1 MANRLANQTSPYLL
15 QHSENPVDWYPWGEE
30 SLEAS
35 KLQNKP
41 ILLSIGYSSCHW
53 CHVMEKESFEDVETA
68 ELMNKYFINIK
79 VDREE
84 RPDIDS
90 IYMQAVL
97 AQNGHGGWPMT
108 VFLTP
113 EKKPFFSGTYFPP
126 EPRHGMPSFKQ
137 VLEAMSNA
145 YYNKYDEIAPLAD
158 KLTTHISFE
167 SDNVEL
173 NSIDSQNIVDSSLLQ
188 LNKQYDK
195 NYGGFG
201 SAPKF
206 PQPTILNYLLE
217 IFYST
222 KNHDCL
228 DMVIQ
233 TLNGMACG
241 GIYDQIGGGF
251 HRYSTDE
258 FWLVPHFEKM
268 LYDNAL
274 ISSVYIDAY
283 KITKNTQYLRIVK
296 ETLDYIILEMT
307 GNSYEFYSSQDAD
320 SEGIEGKYFTW
331 ELDEI
336 EKILGKDNSKI
347 FCEYYGVQKNGNFE
361 GTNILH
367 IRHDH
372 SLLSAKLNI
381 QPESLSKII
390 EECRRLLFNK
400 RNNRV
405 KPSTDTKII
414 TSWNAM
420 MAKSFAKAS
429 IFLGTRYLDIA
440 IKNTEY
446 ILTNLIKDNHLIHT
460 NNYSNSYGYL
470 EDYVY
475 LLDTLI
481 TLHSITLEYI
491 WIEKAEN
498 LSALM
503 IELFWDNES
512 SRFYD
517 TSNIQK
523 DLIFRPRDSHDGVI
537 PSAHSMSS
545 VVLNK
550 LSLLLNNAYYK
561 TISELN
567 ITSVIDLIDKASLSF
582 TNWLSYINATQQKPN
597 ELIIS
602 YPKLSKRSTQILSLA
617 SDINQFF
624 NPYLLIS
631 GVNQFEL
638 PNLQENPLYK
648 GKTIVDHSI
657 TGYYCSN
664 FICDEP
670 LTELGKLIDKISK
683 PYDKISNE
691 WIYIKESFN
700 E

>member
-1 MANRLANQTSPYLL
+1 MPNRLANQTSPYLL
-15 QHSENPVDWYPWGEE
+15 QHSNNPVDWYPWGVE

-35 KLQNKP
+35 KKHNKP
-41 ILLSIGYSSCHW
+41 ILLSVGYSSCHW
-53 CHVMEKESFEDVETA
+53 CHVMEKESFEDKETA

-84 RPDIDS
+84 RPDIDN

-113 EKKPFFSGTYFPP
+113 DKKPFFSGTYFPP

-145 YYNKYDEIAPLAD
+145 FYNKFEEIAPLAD

-167 SDNVEL
+167 NNSVEL
-173 NSIDSQNIVDSSLLQ
+173 SSIDRKNIVDSSLLQ
-188 LNKQYDK
+188 LTNQYDQQF
-195 NYGGFG
+195 GGFG
-201 SAPKF
+201 KAPKF

-217 IFYST
+217 VFYST
-222 KNHDCL
+222 KNHEYL
-228 DMVIQ
+228 DIVLH
-233 TLNGMACG
+233 TLNSMACG

-251 HRYSTDE
+251 HRYSTDDHC
-258 FWLVPHFEKM
+258 LVTHFEKM

-274 ISSVYIDAY
+274 ISSIYIDAY
-283 KITKNTQYLRIVK
+283 KITNNTQYLRIVK

-307 GNSYEFYSSQDAD
+307 GNSCEFYSSQDAD

-331 ELDEI
+331 DITEI
-336 EKILGKDNSKI
+336 ENILGKDNSKI
-347 FCEYYGVQKNGNFE
+347 FCEYYGVIKDGNFE

-367 IRHDH
+367 IQHDH
-372 SLLSAKLNI
+372 VELSEKLNI
-381 QPESLSKII
+381 EPENLAETI
-390 EECRRLLFNK
+390 EESKKILFQQ
-400 RNNRV
+400 RNNRI

-446 ILTNLIKDNHLIHT
+446 ILTNHIKNNQLIHT
-460 NNYSNSYGYL
+460 GNLDDSYGYL

-475 LLDTLI
+475 ILDTLI
-481 TLHSITLEYI
+481 SLHSITLDYT
-491 WIEKAEN
+491 WIQKAEN
-498 LSALM
+498 LSRVM
-503 IELFWDNES
+503 IELFWDKQS
-512 SRFYD
+512 KRFYD

-545 VVLNK
+545 IVLNK
-550 LSLLLNNAYYK
+550 LSILLNKHTYK
-561 TISELN
+561 DIAEIN
-567 ITSVIDLIDKASLSF
+567 ITSIIDLVDKSSLSF
-582 TNWLSYINATQQKPN
+582 TNWLSYINSTQQKPN
-597 ELIIS
+597 ELIIT
-602 YPKLSKRSTQILSLA
+602 YPKYSKRSTQILALA
-617 SDINQFF
+617 SNINQFF
-624 NPYLLIS
+624 HPNLLIS
-631 GVNQFEL
+631 GINQFEL
-638 PNLQENPLYK
+638 PNLQDNPLYQ
-648 GKTIVDHSI
+648 GKTIVDQSI

-664 FICDEP
+664 FICDKP
-670 LTELGKLIDKISK
+670 LTDLEQLIDKISK
-683 PYDKISNE
+683 PYDNIGDD
-691 WIYIKESFN
+691 WVYIKEKFN

>member
-158 KLTTHISFE
+158 RLTTHISFE

-188 LNKQYDK
+188 LSNQYDK

-228 DMVIQ
+228 DMVLQ

-268 LYDNAL
+268 LYDNGPM
-274 ISSVYIDAY
+274 ISLLSNAY
-283 KITKNTQYLRIVK
+283 KKIGNPIYLKKLCQTCDWAI
-296 ETLDYIILEMT
+296 DEMQCESGAYFST
-307 GNSYEFYSSQDAD
+307 IDAD
-320 SEGIEGKYFTW
+320 SENKEGKFYVWTDE
-331 ELDEI
+331 ELHTILSTKELEI
-336 EKILGKDNSKI
+336 FKKIYMVYDRP
-347 FCEYYGVQKNGNFE
+347 NFE
-361 GTNILH
+361 GDYHLH
-367 IRHDH
+367 I
-372 SLLSAKLNI
+372 
-381 QPESLSKII
+381 
-390 EECRRLLFNK
+390 
-400 RNNRV
+400 
-405 KPSTDTKII
+405 TK
-414 TSWNAM
+414 
-420 MAKSFAKAS
+420 
-429 IFLGTRYLDIA
+429 
-440 IKNTEY
+440 
-446 ILTNLIKDNHLIHT
+446 TN
-460 NNYSNSYGYL
+460 
-470 EDYVY
+470 EV
-475 LLDTLI
+475 
-481 TLHSITLEYI
+481 
-491 WIEKAEN
+491 
-498 LSALM
+498 
-503 IELFWDNES
+503 
-512 SRFYD
+512 
-517 TSNIQK
+517 
-523 DLIFRPRDSHDGVI
+523 
-537 PSAHSMSS
+537 
-545 VVLNK
+545 
-550 LSLLLNNAYYK
+550 
-561 TISELN
+561 
-567 ITSVIDLIDKASLSF
+567 
-582 TNWLSYINATQQKPN
+582 
-597 ELIIS
+597 
-602 YPKLSKRSTQILSLA
+602 
-617 SDINQFF
+617 
-624 NPYLLIS
+624 
-631 GVNQFEL
+631 
-638 PNLQENPLYK
+638 
-648 GKTIVDHSI
+648 
-657 TGYYCSN
+657 
-664 FICDEP
+664 
-670 LTELGKLIDKISK
+670 
-683 PYDKISNE
+683 
-691 WIYIKESFN
+691 
-700 E
+700 